1 MLRSFPS
8 ERSDLYVVRLQGEES
23 TGAPAATLDTFP
35 MTKRMAEEYQSAR
48 WSVPCVPYMELGR
61 GEVVKVET

>member
-1 MLRSFPS
+1 MPRSSPS
-8 ERSDLYVVRLQGEES
+8 EGSELYVVRLQGEES

-35 MTKRMAEEYQSAR
+35 MTKEMAEEYRSAR
-48 WSVPCVPYMELGR
+48 WSVPRVPYMELGR